1 MNKVEIYSHP
11 GCGYCHQAKGLLKA
25 RGIEY
30 QELDVAQDRQLLSQM
45 VQRTGGRTLP
55 QIIINDQVVG
65 GFDDL
70 RLLDQRKQ
78 LDTLLNHQSIQ

>member
-11 GCGYCHQAKGLLKA
+11 SCSYCHQAKGLLNA

-30 QELDVAQDRQLLSQM
+30 QELNVGQDRQLLAQM
-45 VQRTGGRTLP
+45 VERTGGRTFP
-55 QIIINDQVVG
+55 QIIIKDQAIG

-70 RLLDQRKQ
+70 RRLDQKQ
-78 LDTLLNHQSIQ
+78 QLSTLLNH

>member
-11 GCGYCHQAKGLLKA
+11 GCSYCHQAKGLLKA

-30 QELDVAQDRQLLSQM
+30 HELDVAQDQRLLAEM
-45 VQRTGGRTLP
+45 IERTGGRTLP
-55 QIIINDQVVG
+55 QILINDRLIG

-70 RLLDQRKQ
+70 RHLEQTHKLEP
-78 LDTLLNHQSIQ
+78 LLNPIIT

>member
-11 GCGYCHQAKGLLKA
+11 GCGYCHQAKGLLNA

-30 QELDVAQDRQLLSQM
+30 QELDVAQDRQLLAQM
-45 VQRTGGRTLP
+45 MERTGGRTLP
-55 QIIINDQVVG
+55 QIIINDQVIG

-70 RLLDQRKQ
+70 RQLDQSKQ
-78 LDTLLNHQSIQ
+78 LKTLLNQ

>member
-11 GCGYCHQAKGLLKA
+11 ACGYCRQAKGLLNA

-30 QELDVAQDRQLLSQM
+30 QDLNVGHAPHLVAQM
-45 VQRTGGRTLP
+45 IERTGGRTFP
-55 QIIINDQVVG
+55 QIIINNQPIG

-70 RLLDQRKQ
+70 HRLDQNQ
-78 LDTLLNHQSIQ
+78 ELTALLNH